1 MLTKKFTD
9 FSADLLDAV
18 RGVLGEAKK
27 CSDCGCAKCE
37 CEDEEGE
44 DMEESTAEYGKSI
57 DAQKKKNIAASDQD
71 KISRLAAMMK
81 AEKKPIKLTKGWGD
95 GGKSMKAN
103 YGKLTKEDQDFID
116 SLNDEMFEEIELD
129 EAVSVSHDR
138 YIRSH
143 GKKASGGEGSWMFT
157 HKERGDAKG
166 EDRFEAPR
174 GKFSD
179 AKKHAQKWAKE
190 RGHHTIYVME
200 EVEQIDEWDIS
211 KMPHDKLKLHST
223 VPHGRYTRKEIEAE
237 IKRRKSTGEYNS
249 NYQAEEAD
257 YLETDLKKRKKNNDK
272 AIKDMKKM
280 GSPMRNPAFGEE
292 VEQIDELSD
301 ALLKNYSKKA
311 LAQSKTATGDQK
323 LKRQVGARNAID
335 RLGNNTLA
343 KEEAEQIDE
352 ISGKT
357 LASYSSKVAN
367 YGPMKDAKTR
377 EKHEKGL
384 YTAYKKMKAKD
395 VKVPAR
401 MEEVEQIDELSK
413 ATMGRYINKAA
424 TKIGTQGVT
433 AGLKIASDENS
444 KKNFKDMGKREKG
457 IARAVNKLTKEE
469 QDFIDALNNDTLEE
483 ARGRP
488 KKAGGK
494 DFTIHPK
501 TKEKLMHNNPEH
513 MKKIELLQKHG
524 VLDKPKTEAGQH
536 IINQLQKAKT
546 SMTGG
551 ATIHFTH
558 GDSKHVSGTHAAKVL
573 DKYAGMKPNEKEDF
587 QKKIGHSHEQLMK
600 HV

>member
-9 FSADLLDAV
+9 FSADLLDTV

-27 CSDCGCAKCE
+27 CKDCGCAKCE
-37 CEDEEGE
+37 CEDEGE
-44 DMEESTAEYGKSI
+44 EDDMEEGYVPTSDEPTEANKKTA
-57 DAQKKKNIAASDQD
+57 D
-71 KISRLAAMMK
+71 KVRALLAK
-81 AEKKPIKLTKGWGD
+81 EKKPVKEESEQLD
-95 GGKSMKAN
+95 E
-103 YGKLTKEDQDFID
+103 YGLVIPRRDNLVSLKKHSFDNDFE
-116 SLNDEMFEEIELD
+116 DEMKKTRQTKK
-129 EAVSVSHDR
+129 SV
-138 YIRSH
+138 
-143 GKKASGGEGSWMFT
+143 A
-157 HKERGDAKG
+157 
-166 EDRFEAPR
+166 
-174 GKFSD
+174 D
-179 AKKHAQKWAKE
+179 AKKKYGVK
-190 RGHHTIYVME
+190 E

-211 KMPHDKLKLHST
+211 KMSHDKLKLHST
-223 VPHGRYTRKEIEAE
+223 VPHGRYTRKEIQAE
-237 IKRRKSTGEYNS
+237 IKRRKSNGEYNS
-249 NYQAEEAD
+249 NYQA
-257 YLETDLKKRKKNNDK
+257 
-272 AIKDMKKM
+272 
-280 GSPMRNPAFGEE
+280 
-292 VEQIDELSD
+292 
-301 ALLKNYSKKA
+301 
-311 LAQSKTATGDQK
+311 
-323 LKRQVGARNAID
+323 
-335 RLGNNTLA
+335 
-343 KEEAEQIDE
+343 EEAEQIDE

-357 LASYSSKVAN
+357 LSSYSAKVAN

-401 MEEVEQIDELSK
+401 MEEVEQIDELSTKTLDSYRSKARKEIIDADANDDTDTYNKRTKGYTKASKAVRKNFVKGVDESFEQIDELSK

-424 TKIGTQGVT
+424 TKIGTQGIT

-469 QDFIDALNNDTLEE
+469 QDFIDSLNAMDLEE

-524 VLDKPKTEAGQH
+524 VLQKPKTEAAQH

>member
-27 CSDCGCAKCE
+27 CPADCE
-37 CEDEEGE
+37 CEKCEKEEEDEDEKEEAKEGYVPTSDE
-44 DMEESTAEYGKSI
+44 PTEANKKTA
-57 DAQKKKNIAASDQD
+57 D
-71 KISRLAAMMK
+71 KVRALLAK
-81 AEKKPIKLTKGWGD
+81 EKKPVK
-95 GGKSMKAN
+95 
-103 YGKLTKEDQDFID
+103 
-116 SLNDEMFEEIELD
+116 EEIDDALEAELK
-129 EAVSVSHDR
+129 AQRQTKKSV
-138 YIRSH
+138 
-143 GKKASGGEGSWMFT
+143 A
-157 HKERGDAKG
+157 
-166 EDRFEAPR
+166 
-174 GKFSD
+174 D
-179 AKKHAQKWAKE
+179 AKKKYGIKE
-190 RGHHTIYVME
+190 
-200 EVEQIDEWDIS
+200 D
-211 KMPHDKLKLHST
+211 
-223 VPHGRYTRKEIEAE
+223 A
-237 IKRRKSTGEYNS
+237 
-249 NYQAEEAD
+249 
-257 YLETDLKKRKKNNDK
+257 
-272 AIKDMKKM
+272 
-280 GSPMRNPAFGEE
+280 
-292 VEQIDELSD
+292 EQIDELSD

-343 KEEAEQIDE
+343 KEE
-352 ISGKT
+352 
-357 LASYSSKVAN
+357 
-367 YGPMKDAKTR
+367 
-377 EKHEKGL
+377 
-384 YTAYKKMKAKD
+384 
-395 VKVPAR
+395 
-401 MEEVEQIDELSK
+401 VEQIDELSK
-413 ATMGRYINKAA
+413 KTLGSYVKKAA
-424 TKIGTQGVT
+424 GHVGAEGLT
-433 AGLKIASDENS
+433 AGLKIKSGENPTPNLN
-444 KKNFKDMGKREKG
+444 KALKRQKG
-457 IARAVNKLTKEE
+457 IETAANKLTKEE
-469 QDFIDALNNDTLEE
+469 QDFIDSLNAMDLEE

-524 VLDKPKTEAGQH
+524 VLQKPKTEAAQH

-587 QKKIGHSHEQLMK
+587 QKKIGHSHENLMK

>member
-9 FSADLLDAV
+9 FSADLLDTV

-27 CSDCGCAKCE
+27 CKECGCAKCE
-37 CEDEEGE
+37 CEDEGE
-44 DMEESTAEYGKSI
+44 EDDDMEEGYVPTSDEPTEANKKTA
-57 DAQKKKNIAASDQD
+57 D
-71 KISRLAAMMK
+71 KVRALLAK
-81 AEKKPIKLTKGWGD
+81 EKKPVK
-95 GGKSMKAN
+95 
-103 YGKLTKEDQDFID
+103 
-116 SLNDEMFEEIELD
+116 EEIDDALEAELK
-129 EAVSVSHDR
+129 AQRQTKKSV
-138 YIRSH
+138 
-143 GKKASGGEGSWMFT
+143 A
-157 HKERGDAKG
+157 
-166 EDRFEAPR
+166 
-174 GKFSD
+174 D
-179 AKKHAQKWAKE
+179 AKKKYGVK
-190 RGHHTIYVME
+190 
-200 EVEQIDEWDIS
+200 
-211 KMPHDKLKLHST
+211 
-223 VPHGRYTRKEIEAE
+223 
-237 IKRRKSTGEYNS
+237 
-249 NYQAEEAD
+249 EEA
-257 YLETDLKKRKKNNDK
+257 
-272 AIKDMKKM
+272 
-280 GSPMRNPAFGEE
+280 
-292 VEQIDELSD
+292 EQIDELSD

-343 KEEAEQIDE
+343 KEEVELEEGITSMSDARLKFHATKKFPHGSYTSKQIEDE
-352 ISGKT
+352 HQRRRKT
-357 LASYSSKVAN
+357 VAN
-367 YGPMKDAKTR
+367 YHTV
-377 EKHEKGL
+377 
-384 YTAYKKMKAKD
+384 KASLG
-395 VKVPAR
+395 
-401 MEEVEQIDELSK
+401 EEAEQIDELSK

-424 TKIGTQGVT
+424 TKIGTQGIT

-469 QDFIDALNNDTLEE
+469 QEFIDALNNDTLDE

-524 VLDKPKTEAGQH
+524 VLQKPKTEAGQH

-551 ATIHFTH
+551 STIHFTH
-558 GDSKHVSGTHAAKVL
+558 GDSKHVSGTHAAKLL

>member
-27 CSDCGCAKCE
+27 CKECGCAKCE
-37 CEDEEGE
+37 CEDEGKEDD
-44 DMEESTAEYGKSI
+44 DMEEGYVPTSDEPTEANKKTA
-57 DAQKKKNIAASDQD
+57 D
-71 KISRLAAMMK
+71 KVRALLAK
-81 AEKKPIKLTKGWGD
+81 EKKPVK
-95 GGKSMKAN
+95 
-103 YGKLTKEDQDFID
+103 
-116 SLNDEMFEEIELD
+116 EEIDDALEAELK
-129 EAVSVSHDR
+129 AQRQTKKSV
-138 YIRSH
+138 
-143 GKKASGGEGSWMFT
+143 A
-157 HKERGDAKG
+157 
-166 EDRFEAPR
+166 
-174 GKFSD
+174 D
-179 AKKHAQKWAKE
+179 AKKKYGVK
-190 RGHHTIYVME
+190 
-200 EVEQIDEWDIS
+200 
-211 KMPHDKLKLHST
+211 
-223 VPHGRYTRKEIEAE
+223 
-237 IKRRKSTGEYNS
+237 
-249 NYQAEEAD
+249 EEA
-257 YLETDLKKRKKNNDK
+257 
-272 AIKDMKKM
+272 
-280 GSPMRNPAFGEE
+280 
-292 VEQIDELSD
+292 EQIDELSD

-343 KEEAEQIDE
+343 KEEVDLEEGENKTGLPKSTAEKNKQYIEVTHLLGHKKKVPVHPTNAYKALNRYRNDPSTKSARIVSEDAEQIDE
-352 ISGKT
+352 LSTKT
-357 LASYSSKVAN
+357 LDSYRSKARKDIIDADANDDTDTYNKRTKGYTKASKNIRKNFV
-367 YGPMKDAKTR
+367 
-377 EKHEKGL
+377 KGV
-384 YTAYKKMKAKD
+384 D
-395 VKVPAR
+395 
-401 MEEVEQIDELSK
+401 ESFEQLDELSK

-424 TKIGTQGVT
+424 TKIGTQGIT

-469 QDFIDALNNDTLEE
+469 QDFIDSLNADTLDE

-513 MKKIELLQKHG
+513 MKKIELLQKNK
-524 VLDKPKTEAGQH
+524 VLEKPKTEAGQH

-546 SMTGG
+546 SMQGG
-551 ATIHFTH
+551 STIHFTH
-558 GDSKHVSGTHAAKVL
+558 GDSKHVSGAHAAKLL

>member
-27 CSDCGCAKCE
+27 CKECGCAKCE
-37 CEDEEGE
+37 CEDEGE
-44 DMEESTAEYGKSI
+44 EDDMEEGYVPTSDEPTEANKKTA
-57 DAQKKKNIAASDQD
+57 D
-71 KISRLAAMMK
+71 KVRALLAK
-81 AEKKPIKLTKGWGD
+81 EKKPVK
-95 GGKSMKAN
+95 
-103 YGKLTKEDQDFID
+103 
-116 SLNDEMFEEIELD
+116 EEIDDALEAELK
-129 EAVSVSHDR
+129 AQRQTKKSV
-138 YIRSH
+138 
-143 GKKASGGEGSWMFT
+143 A
-157 HKERGDAKG
+157 
-166 EDRFEAPR
+166 
-174 GKFSD
+174 D
-179 AKKHAQKWAKE
+179 AKKKYGVK
-190 RGHHTIYVME
+190 
-200 EVEQIDEWDIS
+200 
-211 KMPHDKLKLHST
+211 
-223 VPHGRYTRKEIEAE
+223 
-237 IKRRKSTGEYNS
+237 
-249 NYQAEEAD
+249 EEA
-257 YLETDLKKRKKNNDK
+257 
-272 AIKDMKKM
+272 
-280 GSPMRNPAFGEE
+280 
-292 VEQIDELSD
+292 EQIDELSD

-311 LAQSKTATGDQK
+311 LDQSKTATGDQK

-343 KEEAEQIDE
+343 KEE
-352 ISGKT
+352 
-357 LASYSSKVAN
+357 
-367 YGPMKDAKTR
+367 
-377 EKHEKGL
+377 
-384 YTAYKKMKAKD
+384 
-395 VKVPAR
+395 
-401 MEEVEQIDELSK
+401 VEQVNELSK

-424 TKIGTQGVT
+424 TKMSTQGVT
-433 AGLKIASDENS
+433 AGLKIAADEKS
-444 KKNFKDMGKREKG
+444 KKNFDDIKKREKG

-469 QDFIDALNNDTLEE
+469 QDFIDSLNAMDLDEENHYTVHKAKQGWHVNQHTDNGVWHHATQTGYHDTKEKAVAWAKKHAGSRPHKIEIKEEQIDE

-524 VLDKPKTEAGQH
+524 VLQKPKTEAAQH

-587 QKKIGHSHEQLMK
+587 QKKIGHSHENLMK